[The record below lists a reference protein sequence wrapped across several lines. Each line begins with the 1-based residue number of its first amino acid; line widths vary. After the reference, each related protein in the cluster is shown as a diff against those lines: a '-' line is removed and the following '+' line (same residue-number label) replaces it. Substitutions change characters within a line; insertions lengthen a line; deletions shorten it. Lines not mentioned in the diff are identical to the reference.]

1 MTCWG
6 QRKAP
11 GFWSLK
17 LKKLALRADK
27 DIKIKGQ
34 IYPTTSFINYRKIGF
49 KAPPISWRLFG
60 LFFFTGYVL
69 LAF

>member
-34 IYPTTSFINYRKIGF
+34 IYPTTSSVI
-49 KAPPISWRLFG
+49 PIYPVGRQSEG
-60 LFFFTGYVL
+60 SPT
-69 LAF
+69 